1 MNVAHSAGKKYSSGA
16 RKLPDM
22 RLRGSRSD
30 FTVLHVASASARAAE
45 ALGAKGH
52 ARELLPKGT
61 RRMAAAS
68 GTDFRLYFVVS
79 ETTTV
84 GPGRQ

>member
-30 FTVLHVASASARAAE
+30 FTVLHVASASARAAA
-45 ALGAKGH
+45 ALGGERACKRVAAKGD
-52 ARELLPKGT
+52 
-61 RRMAAAS
+61 AAH
-68 GTDFRLYFVVS
+68 GCCERY
-79 ETTTV
+79 
-84 GPGRQ
+84 